1 MTERGTPMVG
11 TSLLAF
17 AMYGL
22 LFQRENIQSSVT
34 EIELLYE
41 FLPDGV
47 CLTYVP
53 A

>member
-1 MTERGTPMVG
+1 MTKRGTPTVG

-22 LFQRENIQSSVT
+22 LFQREDNHSSVT
-34 EIELLYE
+34 EIGLLYE
-41 FLPDGV
+41 FLANGV
-47 CLTYVP
+47 CLTYAP